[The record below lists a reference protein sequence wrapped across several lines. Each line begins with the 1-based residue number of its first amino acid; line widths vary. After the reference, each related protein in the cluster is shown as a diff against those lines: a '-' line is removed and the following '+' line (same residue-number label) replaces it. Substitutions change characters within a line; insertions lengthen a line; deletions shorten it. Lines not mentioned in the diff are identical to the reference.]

1 MILTKELY
9 NFNKEIKKNPFFFYF
24 PLYNSR
30 IVKDKHRKS
39 PRLFLVEYNVIFKL
53 NYQDSSEKLLLFV
66 ENNFNL
72 IILMAFSLLHH
83 YDSQLLRSQG
93 YILKKLKQE
102 QRRFLLKF
110 ISKKIKTLR
119 YRLKI
124 YIFLLIQTLLFLIQ

>member
-83 YDSQLLRSQG
+83 YDSQLLRS
-93 YILKKLKQE
+93 
-102 QRRFLLKF
+102 
-110 ISKKIKTLR
+110 
-119 YRLKI
+119 
-124 YIFLLIQTLLFLIQ
+124 